1 MEPNEFVEKLLETT
15 SLEAIE
21 YATDVERVLAEQ
33 VAYLRDHV
41 RALQQGSVLGTHDV
55 IRQLY
60 GRLEDK
66 DRQIESL
73 REEVAFLRR
82 QFASPVG

>member
-55 IRQLY
+55 VRQLY

>member
-1 MEPNEFVEKLLETT
+1 MESNEFVEKLLTET

-21 YATDVERVLAEQ
+21 FASDVERILAEQ
-33 VAYLRDHV
+33 VVYLRDHV
-41 RALQQGSVLGTHDV
+41 RALQQGAVLGTHDV

-66 DRQIESL
+66 GRQIESL
-73 REEVAFLRR
+73 REEVVFLRER
-82 QFASPVG
+82 LTAAG

>member
-1 MEPNEFVEKLLETT
+1 MESNEFVEKLLAET
-15 SLEAIE
+15 SLDAIE
-21 YATDVERVLAEQ
+21 FASDVEKILAEQ
-33 VAYLRDHV
+33 IAYLREHV

-66 DRQIESL
+66 DKQIEGL
-73 REEVAFLRR
+73 REEIGFLRQR
-82 QFASPVG
+82 VTTSFG

>member
-1 MEPNEFVEKLLETT
+1 MESNEFVEKLLAET
-15 SLEAIE
+15 SLDAIE
-21 YATDVERVLAEQ
+21 FASDVEKILAEQ
-33 VAYLRDHV
+33 IAYLREHV

-66 DRQIESL
+66 DKQIDGL
-73 REEVAFLRR
+73 REEIGFLRQR
-82 QFASPVG
+82 VTTSSG